1 MQLSNLLSRSPLI
14 ILGAIAG
21 VMVSHQNAI
30 ATKKIVIDI
39 AGPIS
44 ASIKVKDLQIF
55 AETGETTKTIS
66 QALGIS
72 KVSPNTVRGLMTL
85 EVGADVT
92 NIARVLYSN
101 LGENVTKGIAEV
113 VQTRHKYESDKAL
126 RSAIILAAA
135 DDNRISVLEVLEKYP
150 TDEMHIN
157 VSKINEIVEKVKGTI
172 SNLEELLQ

>member
-30 ATKKIVIDI
+30 ATNKIVIDI
-39 AGPIS
+39 AGPIK
-44 ASIKVKDLQIF
+44 ASIKVKDLRQF
-55 AETGETTKTIS
+55 AETGKTTKTIS

-85 EVGADVT
+85 EVGANVA
-92 NIARVLYSN
+92 NLAKVLYSN
-101 LGENVTKGIAEV
+101 LGQNVTKGVAEV
-113 VQTRHKYESDKAL
+113 VQTRHNYESDKAL

-150 TDEMHIN
+150 TAEMHID
-157 VSKINEIVEKVKGTI
+157 VGKINEIVGKVKETI
-172 SNLEELLQ
+172 GNLGELLN

>member
-21 VMVSHQNAI
+21 MMVSHQSAI

-39 AGPIS
+39 AGPIR
-44 ASIKVKDLQIF
+44 ASVKVKDLQIF

-72 KVSPNTVRGLMTL
+72 KVNPNTVRGLMTL
-85 EVGADVT
+85 EVGANVT

-101 LGENVTKGIAEV
+101 LGQNVTKGIAEV
-113 VQTRHKYESDKAL
+113 VQTRHNYESDKAL

-150 TDEMHIN
+150 TEEMHIN
-157 VSKINEIVEKVKGTI
+157 VGKINEIVERVKGTI

>member
-30 ATKKIVIDI
+30 ATNKIVIDI
-39 AGPIS
+39 AGPIK
-44 ASIKVKDLQIF
+44 ASIKVKDLRQF
-55 AETGETTKTIS
+55 AETGKTTKTIS

-72 KVSPNTVRGLMTL
+72 KVNPNTVRGLMTL
-85 EVGADVT
+85 EVGANVA
-92 NIARVLYSN
+92 NLAKVLYSN
-101 LGENVTKGIAEV
+101 IGQNLTKGVTEV
-113 VQTRHKYESDKAL
+113 VQTRHNYESDKAL

-150 TDEMHIN
+150 TAEMHID
-157 VSKINEIVEKVKGTI
+157 VGKINEIVGKVKETI
-172 SNLEELLQ
+172 GNLGELLN

>member
-85 EVGADVT
+85 EVGANVT

-101 LGENVTKGIAEV
+101 LGQNVTTGIAEV
-113 VQTRHKYESDKAL
+113 VQTRHNYESDKAL